1 MRLVTGSA
9 ASLPIIISLSALL
22 NEVGDQAVRFG
33 TASHSGELVPAGGE
47 VQPALPTEAANQTAT
62 DFNKLF
68 EEKSLIEIN
77 PRVSKVRTPKSPHCS
92 VVALSELCEGLPLSQ
107 PAHGAG
113 TVSRFLN
120 QSVV

>member
-9 ASLPIIISLSALL
+9 ASLPTIISLSALL

-62 DFNKLF
+62 DFNELF
-68 EEKSLIEIN
+68 EEK
-77 PRVSKVRTPKSPHCS
+77 
-92 VVALSELCEGLPLSQ
+92 
-107 PAHGAG
+107 
-113 TVSRFLN
+113 
-120 QSVV
+120 